1 MPVPGRAAAGGGNR
15 RLRFV
20 VVDDPSSTR
29 IAVLLTGISVT
40 VLLARL
46 ADRLGWPST
55 GGFGVALLC
64 VAAVGTT
71 GRVLAALRRSQALV
85 VAADATG
92 ISVGPGWA
100 AHFGGDSVRR
110 LPWDQVVRVEL
121 FPQDYGPRYRA
132 QVRHHLRVTT
142 GDGRV
147 VERALPATA
156 DVAAL
161 ARVLD
166 RVAPGVLG
174 RSRWMSA
181 GSGG

>member
-1 MPVPGRAAAGGGNR
+1 MPVSGRAVARDGNH

-29 IAVLLTGISVT
+29 IAVFLVGVSVT

-55 GGFGVALLC
+55 RSAGVALLC
-64 VAAVGTT
+64 VVAIVTT
-71 GRVLAALRRSQALV
+71 GRILAALRRTQALV
-85 VAADATG
+85 VAVDATG

-100 AHFGGDSVRR
+100 AHFRGDCVRR
-110 LPWDQVVRVEL
+110 LSWDHVVQVEL

-142 GDGRV
+142 DDGRPI
-147 VERALPATA
+147 ERALPAQA

-174 RSRWMSA
+174 GPRR
-181 GSGG
+181 GPSGTGG